1 MEREAGTNDGCALGH
16 CSTAVSPT
24 PLQLCQIGV
33 SARSPEQ
40 LGGSEEGGGGGRGW
54 KLWTAVSR
62 ILQFY
67 HFAITI
73 GGASYA
79 ELSKSAGTAHIS
91 PEVRKDVS
99 QTSNR

>member
-40 LGGSEEGGGGGRGW
+40 LGGSEEGGGGGRG
-54 KLWTAVSR
+54 
-62 ILQFY
+62 
-67 HFAITI
+67 
-73 GGASYA
+73 
-79 ELSKSAGTAHIS
+79 
-91 PEVRKDVS
+91 
-99 QTSNR
+99 